1 MGIVGFAALGA
12 TIGLAVVIL
21 KSVNKEA
28 AMLALVAGGV
38 IMAFAALELIGGTL
52 DLFKTLSD
60 EYGVD
65 DGILKI
71 VFKVIAICYV
81 TEFSASLLADF
92 DMTSLSQKIVLI
104 GKITVIVAAYPLF
117 SKFAELVK
125 SLA

>member
-1 MGIVGFAALGA
+1 MGIVGFAALGV
-12 TIGLAVVIL
+12 TIGLAVLIL

-28 AMLALVAGGV
+28 AMLALTAGGV
-38 IMAFAALELIGGTL
+38 ILAFAALELVSGTL
-52 DLFKTLSD
+52 DLFGELSD
-60 EYGVD
+60 EFGID
-65 DGILKI
+65 EGILKI

-92 DMTSLSQKIVLI
+92 DMASLSQKIVLI

-117 SKFAELVK
+117 QKFAGVIK